1 MPVKYIEV
9 SAISDLFVAATRS
22 FGDIAMVGTST
33 NTAVAVNLPT
43 AFTDPITA
51 NATFKG
57 DLGDAIGMA
66 FKQSPAPTTIW
77 GVRVDT
83 AAPDWGAALDQVAT
97 LNVQI
102 VALANQPLPA
112 SNAAVSKLS
121 DHVTNTSSTGGDG
134 KERIGVAMLAK
145 GVTDPKAVTGSLV
158 NERMVYIAHQSDQ
171 DAAAAVA
178 GVIAGYEPHISIL
191 LKPVSIDMSTYFTD
205 SQIAAYD
212 ANGSG
217 GINWL
222 TSPVLI
228 PGHGLYM
235 GEGYTGNAGGG
246 KKYIDIVRTLDDISF
261 RIKAALIETIGN
273 FRVSRSGLRAVVTL
287 VQAVLSPLQ
296 AREVIEGFSIY
307 IPLLVLLDKDP
318 TALSAVELTEIQ
330 KAQADRRVDMVVTCE
345 YAGAIHRL
353 HIDLVFK

>member
-22 FGDIAMVGTST
+22 YGDIAMVGTST
-33 NTAVAVNLPT
+33 LTTTGVNLPQ

-51 NATFKG
+51 NQTFPG
-57 DLGDAIGMA
+57 ELGDAIGMA
-66 FKQSPAPTTIW
+66 FKQTPAPTTIW

-112 SNAAVSKLS
+112 AGNAAVSKLS
-121 DHVTNTSSTGGDG
+121 DHVSNTSSTGGDG

-145 GVTDPKAVTGSLV
+145 GFADPTKALSGSLV
-158 NERMVYIAHQSDQ
+158 NERMVYIAHQSDD

-191 LKPVSIDMSTYFTD
+191 LKPVSINMSTYFTD
-205 SQIAAYD
+205 SQIAAFD
-212 ANGSG
+212 SAG

-228 PGHGLYM
+228 PGHGLYV
-235 GEGYTGNAGGG
+235 GEGYTGNPSGG

-261 RIKAALIETIGN
+261 RIKATLIA
-273 FRVSRSGLRAVVTL
+273 SRASASAGRLPLRAISM
-287 VQAVLSPLQ
+287 LSKARAAARGSGSAQ
-296 AREVIEGFSIY
+296 ARRTTRTTPSG
-307 IPLLVLLDKDP
+307 
-318 TALSAVELTEIQ
+318 SATSPS
-330 KAQADRRVDMVVTCE
+330 
-345 YAGAIHRL
+345 
-353 HIDLVFK
+353 